1 MYVCICHGVT
11 QAEIENAIEN
21 GTDNVM
27 AISDHLGAGS
37 GCGSCQ
43 PDLEALI
50 CKIRGI
56 QVESGTGVQVFEP
69 ASY

>member
-11 QAEIENAIEN
+11 QAEIEAAIEN
-21 GTDNVM
+21 GNDNVM

-43 PDLEALI
+43 PDLEVLI
-50 CKIRGI
+50 CKIRGV
-56 QVESGTGVQVFEP
+56 QVESRADVQFFEP
-69 ASY
+69 TS